1 MGANKIAVLVIHGMG
16 SQGKDS
22 QGVNEISYSA
32 GLYSRLREY
41 LGNSF
46 FDHVGWREV
55 FWADILQGRQESY
68 IRNSLSAK
76 GARWMDVR
84 RFVMNNL
91 ADAASYRKTGDP
103 RDKTYYQIHER
114 VHQSVERLEQITDGQ
129 TPLIVLA
136 HSLGGHIM
144 SNYIYDM
151 MKGTPQIAGT
161 SDFQRFKTMAGLV
174 TFGCNIPVFSFSYEP
189 ADIIPIRFP
198 GTNIAAARRL
208 QPWWSNFNDKDD
220 ALGMPLAGLS
230 PGYGALAGQGQL
242 RDRWINTGGLFQFWN
257 PASHNGY
264 WTDRHFY
271 RPVAAILK
279 KAMKIGPVSA
289 PPVA

>member
-1 MGANKIAVLVIHGMG
+1 MPANKIAVAVIHGMG

-22 QGVNEISYSA
+22 QGINDISFSA
-32 GLYSRLREY
+32 GLYSRLREQ
-41 LGNSF
+41 LGHSF
-46 FDHVGWREV
+46 FEHVGWREI
-55 FWADILQGRQESY
+55 FWADILQGREEDY
-68 IRNSLSAK
+68 IKGSLSAK

-84 RFVMNNL
+84 RFVMHNL
-91 ADAASYRKTGDP
+91 ADAASYRKTGDV
-103 RDKTYYQIHER
+103 RDMTYFLIHER
-114 VHQSVERLEQITDGQ
+114 VHQTIQRLEQIAGTG

-151 MKGTPQIAGT
+151 MQGRPQIDGAT
-161 SDFQRFKTMAGLV
+161 DFQKLKTMAGFV
-174 TFGCNIPVFSFSYEP
+174 TFGCNIPVFSFSYKP
-189 ADIIPIRFP
+189 QDINPIGFP
-198 GTNIAAARRL
+198 GTNISADKRL
-208 QPWWSNFNDKDD
+208 APWWYNYNDKDD

-230 PGYGALAGQGQL
+230 PGYRALAARGEL

-271 RPVAAILK
+271 KPVAGILK
-279 KAMKIGPVSA
+279 KAMEIGPVT
-289 PPVA
+289 